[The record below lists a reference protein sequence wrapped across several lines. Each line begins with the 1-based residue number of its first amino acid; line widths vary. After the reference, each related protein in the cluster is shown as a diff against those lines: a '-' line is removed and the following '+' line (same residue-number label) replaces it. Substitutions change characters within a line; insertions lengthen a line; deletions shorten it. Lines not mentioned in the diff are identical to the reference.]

1 MYLVL
6 SAKEMYTNRIL
17 AGKPES
23 RRKFG
28 RSGRKRGNVCWV
40 HVVQNKEKRP
50 ILVKKAM

>member
-17 AGKPES
+17 AGKPER